1 MKTNQTPPVILPAK
15 RSRVLAALL
24 LLGFTGLA
32 GRAAYLQ
39 GMHNGFLQQKGESRY
54 SRVLEMNANRG
65 MITDRYGKPL
75 AISTPVESVWLSP
88 QDVVA
93 TREQLSRLAGLID
106 MDAGELQ
113 KRLDSLAGAQH
124 GSRTAS
130 RRDFVYLKR
139 HLSPA
144 VAAGIVEL
152 KIPGVFLKREY

>member
-1 MKTNQTPPVILPAK
+1 MKSHHPPHIILSAW
-15 RSRVLAALL
+15 RSRLLVALL
-24 LLGFTGLA
+24 LLALAGLA

-113 KRLDSLAGAQH
+113 KRLASL
-124 GSRTAS
+124 
-130 RRDFVYLKR
+130 
-139 HLSPA
+139 
-144 VAAGIVEL
+144 
-152 KIPGVFLKREY
+152 